1 MKRTCAICL
10 SKWPEAGGQTVRV
23 ISPEASPSLLSKRGP
38 WPPESALPGSL
49 KWGIYATRIR
59 ASEMWTRAEDDLA
72 HGGLFWDLG
81 PAPRVTLEPGG
92 SWWQK
97 EARGRAPTWEGTGMG
112 QGQEAQRVL
121 REVPPTLPW
130 MGGPNRAEQGPGS
143 LTGGSAGGSCGSVLE

>member
-1 MKRTCAICL
+1 MAPRI
-10 SKWPEAGGQTVRV
+10 
-23 ISPEASPSLLSKRGP
+23 
-38 WPPESALPGSL
+38 
-49 KWGIYATRIR
+49 GIAWELEMGNLRNPDPCI

-112 QGQEAQRVL
+112 QGQEA
-121 REVPPTLPW
+121 
-130 MGGPNRAEQGPGS
+130 
-143 LTGGSAGGSCGSVLE
+143 